1 MSELMKVSCLQMK
14 MELGNPSENFLHA
27 KQMIRRAVKEHPD
40 VLVLPETWNTGFFP
54 KTGLAELS
62 SHDLA
67 EVKEH
72 IGGLAME
79 YGVNIVAGSVSNL
92 RGGKIFNTA
101 AVFDRK
107 GACIAEYDKTH
118 LFTPMG
124 EDGFYTR
131 GDHLCV
137 FSLDGIKCGV
147 IICYD
152 LRFPELTRRL
162 SLDGIEMLFVVS
174 QWPRER
180 IAHLRCLTAARAIEN
195 QIFVVNCNSCSAADS
210 TVYGGTSA
218 VIDPLGRTL
227 ALAEETEEIL
237 SAECDMNL
245 AEKIRDSIPVFRDR
259 HPGLYET

>member
-1 MSELMKVSCLQMK
+1 MKVSCLQMH

-107 GACIAEYDKTH
+107 GACIAEYDKMH

-174 QWPRER
+174 QWPEER

-195 QIFVVNCNSCSAADS
+195 QIFVVNCNSCSSADG
-210 TVYGGTSA
+210 TVYGGKSA

-227 ALAEETEEIL
+227 ALAGETEEIL

>member
-1 MSELMKVSCLQMK
+1 MSALMKVSCLQMH

-62 SHDLA
+62 SRNLA

-107 GACIAEYDKTH
+107 GACIAEYDKMH

-124 EDGFYTR
+124 EDGFYAR
-131 GDHLCV
+131 GDHICV

-174 QWPRER
+174 QWPEER
-180 IAHLRCLTAARAIEN
+180 IAHLR
-195 QIFVVNCNSCSAADS
+195 
-210 TVYGGTSA
+210 
-218 VIDPLGRTL
+218 
-227 ALAEETEEIL
+227 
-237 SAECDMNL
+237 
-245 AEKIRDSIPVFRDR
+245 
-259 HPGLYET
+259 

>member
-1 MSELMKVSCLQMK
+1 MKISCLQMK
-14 MELGNPSENFLHA
+14 MELGNPSENLLHA
-27 KQMIRRAVKEHPD
+27 KQLICRSVKENPD

-62 SHDLA
+62 SHNLA

-72 IGGLAME
+72 IGGLAMK
-79 YGVNIVAGSVSNL
+79 YNVNIVAGSVSNL
-92 RGGKIFNTA
+92 RDGKIFNTA

-174 QWPRER
+174 QWPEER

-195 QIFVVNCNSCSAADS
+195 QIFVVNCNSCSSADG
-210 TVYGGTSA
+210 TVFGGTSA

-227 ALAEETEEIL
+227 ALAEKKEEIL
-237 SAECDMNL
+237 SAECHMNL
-245 AEKIRDSIPVFRDR
+245 TKKIRDSIPVFRDR

>member
-1 MSELMKVSCLQMK
+1 MSALMKVSCLQMK

-79 YGVNIVAGSVSNL
+79 YNVNIVAGSVSNL

-162 SLDGIEMLFVVS
+162 SLDGIGMLFVVS
-174 QWPRER
+174 QWPEER

-195 QIFVVNCNSCSAADS
+195 QIFVVNCNSCSSADG

-227 ALAEETEEIL
+227 ALAGKKEEIL
-237 SAECDMNL
+237 SAECHTNL
-245 AEKIRDSIPVFRDR
+245 TEKIRDSIPVFRDR

>member
-1 MSELMKVSCLQMK
+1 MKISCLQMK
-14 MELGNPSENFLHA
+14 MELGNPSENLLHA
-27 KQMIRRAVKEHPD
+27 KQLICRSVKENPD

-62 SHDLA
+62 SHNLA

-72 IGGLAME
+72 IGGLAMK
-79 YGVNIVAGSVSNL
+79 YNVNIVAGSVSNL
-92 RGGKIFNTA
+92 RDGKIFNTA

-174 QWPRER
+174 QWPEER

-195 QIFVVNCNSCSAADS
+195 QIFVVNCNSCSSADG
-210 TVYGGTSA
+210 TVFGGTSA

-227 ALAEETEEIL
+227 ALAGKKEEIL
-237 SAECDMNL
+237 SAECHMNL
-245 AEKIRDSIPVFRDR
+245 TKKIRDSIPVFRDR

>member
-1 MSELMKVSCLQMK
+1 MSALMKVSCLQMH

-245 AEKIRDSIPVFRDR
+245 AEEVRGSMPVFRDR
-259 HPGLYET
+259 HPGL

>member
-1 MSELMKVSCLQMK
+1 MKVSCLQMH

-27 KQMIRRAVKEHPD
+27 KQMICRGVKENPD

-79 YGVNIVAGSVSNL
+79 YGVNIVAGSVSNR

-107 GACIAEYDKTH
+107 GACIAEYDKMH

-124 EDGFYTR
+124 EDGFYAR
-131 GDHLCV
+131 GDHICV

-227 ALAEETEEIL
+227 ALAEEKEEIL

-245 AEKIRDSIPVFRDR
+245 VEKVRGSMPVFRDR
-259 HPGLYET
+259 HPGL

>member
-1 MSELMKVSCLQMK
+1 MSALMKVSCLQMH

-107 GACIAEYDKTH
+107 GACIAEYDKMH

-124 EDGFYTR
+124 EDGFYAR
-131 GDHLCV
+131 GDHICV

-245 AEKIRDSIPVFRDR
+245 AEEVRGSMPVFRDR
-259 HPGLYET
+259 HPGL

>member
-1 MSELMKVSCLQMK
+1 MSALMKVSCLQMH

-107 GACIAEYDKTH
+107 GACIAEYDKMH

-124 EDGFYTR
+124 EDGFYAR
-131 GDHLCV
+131 GDHICV

-210 TVYGGTSA
+210 TVYGGKSA

-245 AEKIRDSIPVFRDR
+245 AEEVRGSMPVFRDR
-259 HPGLYET
+259 HPGL

>member
-1 MSELMKVSCLQMK
+1 MK
-14 MELGNPSENFLHA
+14 MELGNPSENLLHA
-27 KQMIRRAVKEHPD
+27 KQLICRSVKENPD

-62 SHDLA
+62 SHNLA

-72 IGGLAME
+72 IGGLAMK
-79 YGVNIVAGSVSNL
+79 YNVNIVAGSVSNL
-92 RGGKIFNTA
+92 RDGKIFNTA

-174 QWPRER
+174 QWPEER

-195 QIFVVNCNSCSAADS
+195 QIFVVNCNSCSSADG
-210 TVYGGTSA
+210 TVFGGTSA

-227 ALAEETEEIL
+227 ALAGKKEEIL
-237 SAECDMNL
+237 SAECHMKL
-245 AEKIRDSIPVFRDR
+245 KKKIRDSIPVFRDR

>member
-1 MSELMKVSCLQMK
+1 MKISCLQMK
-14 MELGNPSENFLHA
+14 MELGNPSENLLHA
-27 KQMIRRAVKEHPD
+27 KQLICRSVKENPD

-62 SHDLA
+62 SHNLA

-72 IGGLAME
+72 IGGLAMK
-79 YGVNIVAGSVSNL
+79 YNVNIVAGSVSNL
-92 RGGKIFNTA
+92 RDGKIFNTA

-131 GDHLCV
+131 GDHICV

-162 SLDGIEMLFVVS
+162 SLDGIEILFVVS
-174 QWPRER
+174 QWPEER
-180 IAHLRCLTAARAIEN
+180 ITHLRCLTTARAIEN
-195 QIFVVNCNSCSAADS
+195 QIFVVNCNSCSSVDG
-210 TVYGGTSA
+210 TVFGGTSA
-218 VIDPLGRTL
+218 VIDPMGRTL
-227 ALAEETEEIL
+227 ALAGKKEEIL
-237 SAECDMNL
+237 SAECHMNL
-245 AEKIRDSIPVFRDR
+245 TKKIRDSIPVFRDR

>member
-1 MSELMKVSCLQMK
+1 
-14 MELGNPSENFLHA
+14 
-27 KQMIRRAVKEHPD
+27 
-40 VLVLPETWNTGFFP
+40 
-54 KTGLAELS
+54 
-62 SHDLA
+62 
-67 EVKEH
+67 
-72 IGGLAME
+72 
-79 YGVNIVAGSVSNL
+79 
-92 RGGKIFNTA
+92 
-101 AVFDRK
+101 
-107 GACIAEYDKTH
+107 
-118 LFTPMG
+118 MG

-174 QWPRER
+174 QWPEER

-195 QIFVVNCNSCSAADS
+195 QIFVVNCNSCSSADG
-210 TVYGGTSA
+210 TVFGGTSA

-227 ALAEETEEIL
+227 ALAGKKEEIL
-237 SAECDMNL
+237 SAECHMNL
-245 AEKIRDSIPVFRDR
+245 TKKIRDSIPVFRDR

>member
-1 MSELMKVSCLQMK
+1 M
-14 MELGNPSENFLHA
+14 
-27 KQMIRRAVKEHPD
+27 
-40 VLVLPETWNTGFFP
+40 
-54 KTGLAELS
+54 
-62 SHDLA
+62 
-67 EVKEH
+67 
-72 IGGLAME
+72 
-79 YGVNIVAGSVSNL
+79 NIVAGSVSNL

-107 GACIAEYDKTH
+107 GACIAEYDKMH

-124 EDGFYTR
+124 EDGFYAR
-131 GDHLCV
+131 GDHICV

-180 IAHLRCLTAARAIEN
+180 IAHFRCLTAARAIEN

-245 AEKIRDSIPVFRDR
+245 AEEVRGSMPVFRDR
-259 HPGLYET
+259 HPGL

>member
-1 MSELMKVSCLQMK
+1 MSALMKVSCLQMH

-79 YGVNIVAGSVSNL
+79 YNVNIVAGSVSNL

-107 GACIAEYDKTH
+107 GACIAEYDKMH

-124 EDGFYTR
+124 EDGFYAR
-131 GDHLCV
+131 GDHICV

-195 QIFVVNCNSCSAADS
+195 QIFVVNCNSCSSADG
-210 TVYGGTSA
+210 TVYGGKSA

-227 ALAEETEEIL
+227 ALAGETEEIL

-245 AEKIRDSIPVFRDR
+245 AEEVRGSMPVFRDR
-259 HPGLYET
+259 HPGL

>member
-1 MSELMKVSCLQMK
+1 MKISCLQMK
-14 MELGNPSENFLHA
+14 MELGNPSENLLHA
-27 KQMIRRAVKEHPD
+27 KQLICRSVKENPD

-62 SHDLA
+62 SHNLA

-72 IGGLAME
+72 IGGLAMK
-79 YGVNIVAGSVSNL
+79 YNVNIVAGSVSNL
-92 RGGKIFNTA
+92 RDGKIFNTA

-174 QWPRER
+174 QWPEER

-195 QIFVVNCNSCSAADS
+195 QIFVVNCNSCSSADG
-210 TVYGGTSA
+210 TVFGGTSA

-227 ALAEETEEIL
+227 ALAGKKEEIL
-237 SAECDMNL
+237 SAACHMNL
-245 AEKIRDSIPVFRDR
+245 TKKLRDSIPVFRDR